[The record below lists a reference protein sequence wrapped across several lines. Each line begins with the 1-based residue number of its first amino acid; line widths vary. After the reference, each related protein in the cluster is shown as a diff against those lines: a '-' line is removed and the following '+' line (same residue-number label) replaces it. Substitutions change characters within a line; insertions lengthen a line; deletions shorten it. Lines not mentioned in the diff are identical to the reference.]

1 MPAAYATFVNLAAKV
16 FLGLGILAGAVCV
29 MDWAI
34 RTRKISP
41 FSGLARFFRNRVDP
55 LLRPIET
62 AIVRRGGMPSAAPLW
77 TLLAIVVTGIVTLQL
92 LKFVGGLLMQL
103 SAAAADPRQFPLLLI
118 GWALQ
123 LLLLALLVRVI
134 SSWLPISPYSKWVRW
149 SYVAT
154 DWLLGPIRRIVP
166 PFGAIDASPIIAWL
180 LILVVSRILGV

>member
-1 MPAAYATFVNLAAKV
+1 MPVAYAAFIDIVAKV

-34 RTRKISP
+34 RTRKVSP
-41 FSGLARFFRNRVDP
+41 FSAVARFFRNRVDP
-55 LLRPIET
+55 LLRPVET
-62 AIVRRGGMPSAAPLW
+62 AIVRRGGMPNVAPLW
-77 TLLAIVVTGIVTLQL
+77 TLLAIVIAGIVTLEL

-103 SAAAADPRQFPLLLI
+103 SVAAGNPRLFPLLLI

-134 SSWLPISPYSKWVRW
+134 SSWLPISPHSKWVRW
-149 SYVAT
+149 SYPAT

>member
-1 MPAAYATFVNLAAKV
+1 MPQAYAAFVDVIAKV

-34 RTRKISP
+34 RTRKIPP
-41 FSGLARFFRNRVDP
+41 FSAVARFFRNRVDP

-103 SAAAADPRQFPLLLI
+103 SAAAADPRQFPLLPI
-118 GWALQ
+118 CWAPQ
-123 LLLLALLVRVI
+123 RLLVPAP
-134 SSWLPISPYSKWVRW
+134 L
-149 SYVAT
+149 A
-154 DWLLGPIRRIVP
+154 RI
-166 PFGAIDASPIIAWL
+166 
-180 LILVVSRILGV
+180 